1 MSKTLILID
10 GHALAYR
17 QFFALERTG
26 MKNSENQPT
35 WAVYGFF
42 KAIFDLLAKIHPDY
56 IAVAFDVGR
65 RTFRTE
71 KFEEYKINYCNSYQI
86 GYRDH
91 RGMVNYYDLEKK

>member
-1 MSKTLILID
+1 MPEDKKTLILID

-42 KAIFDLLAKIHPDY
+42 KAVFDLLEKIHPDF

-71 KFEEYKINYCNSYQI
+71 NTRNTKQTERQC
-86 GYRDH
+86 
-91 RGMVNYYDLEKK
+91 

>member
-1 MSKTLILID
+1 MPEDKKTLILID

-42 KAIFDLLAKIHPDY
+42 KAVFDLLEKIHPDF

-71 KFEEYKINYCNSYQI
+71 KYEEYKANREAMLIQ
-86 GYRDH
+86 
-91 RGMVNYYDLEKK
+91 